1 MNVIIAQ
8 PVPAL
13 QQDTHSAETLPPGA
27 VVEFPDVTGSFFLE
41 VDWKG
46 HRYSVLRDDLMIAC
60 AWEDAER
67 TGLVQTR

>member
-1 MNVIIAQ
+1 MNVILAQ

-13 QQDTHSAETLPPGA
+13 LQDTQSSETLPTGA
-27 VVEFPDVTGSFFLE
+27 VVEFPDDPGSFFLK

-46 HRYSVLRDDLMIAC
+46 HRYSVLRDDLMVAC

-67 TGLVQTR
+67 TGLVETR